1 MNWKMIGLTALAI
14 AVGLAATRFIS
25 QWVTKPK
32 TA

>member
-14 AVGLAATRFIS
+14 AVGLAATSFITA
-25 QWVTKPK
+25 WVNKPK